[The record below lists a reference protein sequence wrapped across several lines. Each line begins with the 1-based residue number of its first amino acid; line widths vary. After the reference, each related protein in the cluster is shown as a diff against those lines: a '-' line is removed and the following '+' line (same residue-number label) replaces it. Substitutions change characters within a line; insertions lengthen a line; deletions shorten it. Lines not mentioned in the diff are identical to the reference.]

1 MSEERARLRSA
12 RFREQREADWLALEK
27 LVQKAERGA
36 AARLSFQESQDLAR
50 LYRSTATSL
59 SVARDIS
66 LDKALLE
73 YLEALVARAFI
84 AVYAPQESLSGIVTK
99 FFARSGPR
107 AMRRS
112 WIGLGL
118 ALVTFGLGALI
129 GYALFMQDTEWYYTF
144 IPAELAGGRDPAA
157 STEFLRNAL
166 FDDGGGYA
174 AALGTFAAMLFSHNT
189 RVAFMAFAMGI
200 FACVPTFLLSL
211 FNGLTLG
218 TFYALHDSRDLGY
231 EAFGWLSI
239 HGVTEIAAII
249 IAAGGGFQLGLAVL
263 FPGAQ
268 SRKDAL
274 RMASKDAIK
283 LALIA
288 ALMLFAAGLL
298 EGFGRQL
305 VQVTETRLMV
315 GWGIGALWL
324 AWFLLGGRR
333 RN

>member
-1 MSEERARLRSA
+1 MSEDAARLRSA

-36 AARLSFQESQDLAR
+36 AARLSFQESQELAR
-50 LYRSTATSL
+50 LYRSTSTSL

-84 AVYAPQESLSGIVTK
+84 AVYAPQESLAGVVTK
-99 FFARSGPR
+99 FFARSGPQ

-118 ALVTFGLGALI
+118 ALLSFALGGLI

-144 IPAELAGGRDPAA
+144 IPAELAGGRDPGA
-157 STEFLRNAL
+157 TTDYLRSVIFDENAGL
-166 FDDGGGYA
+166 VTS
-174 AALGTFAAMLFSHNT
+174 LGTFAAMLFSHNT
-189 RVAFMAFAMGI
+189 RVAFMSFSMGV
-200 FACVPTFLLSL
+200 FACVPTFLLAVY
-211 FNGLTLG
+211 NGLILG

-231 EAFGWLSI
+231 EMFGWLSI
-239 HGVTEIAAII
+239 HGVTEIGALV

-263 FPGAQ
+263 FPGNQ
-268 SRKDAL
+268 PRKDAL
-274 RMASKDAIK
+274 RIASKDAMK

-298 EGFGRQL
+298 EGFARQL
-305 VQVTETRLMV
+305 IQSTEIRIIA

-333 RN
+333 KT